1 MKLNSIR
8 FAALLSG
15 LLIATSA
22 ARADLAPTPAGSP
35 LFLIGA
41 AAVLVIV
48 LWLLIRGALSLPD
61 SSNDTDDGAGVGT
74 LEGIDEDDDE
84 RKKRK

>member
-8 FAALLSG
+8 FAAVLTG
-15 LLIATSA
+15 LLLATSV
-22 ARADLAPTPAGSP
+22 ARADLAPTPAGNP

-41 AAVLVIV
+41 VAVLVIV
-48 LWLLIRGALSLPD
+48 LWLLIRGALSLPGNASD
-61 SSNDTDDGAGVGT
+61 SDDSAGVGT

-84 RKKRK
+84 RKKK

>member
-8 FAALLSG
+8 SVALLSG
-15 LLIATSA
+15 LLLASNA
-22 ARADLAPTPAGSP
+22 ARADLAPEPVSSP

-41 AAVLVIV
+41 VAVLVIV
-48 LWLLIRGALSLPD
+48 LWLLIRGALSLPGNASDADD
-61 SSNDTDDGAGVGT
+61 SAGVGT

-84 RKKRK
+84 RKKK

>member
-1 MKLNSIR
+1 MTLNSIR
-8 FAALLSG
+8 FATLLFG
-15 LLIATSA
+15 MLFATSA
-22 ARADLAPTPAGSP
+22 ARADLAPTSAGSP

-41 AAVLVIV
+41 VAVLVIV

-61 SSNDTDDGAGVGT
+61 SSNDSDDGAGVGT

>member
-1 MKLNSIR
+1 MTVNSIR
-8 FAALLSG
+8 FATLLFG
-15 LLIATSA
+15 MLLATSA
-22 ARADLAPTPAGSP
+22 ARADLAPTSVGSP

-41 AAVLVIV
+41 VAVLVIV

-61 SSNDTDDGAGVGT
+61 SSNDSDDGAGVGT

>member
-1 MKLNSIR
+1 MKLGAVR
-8 FAALLSG
+8 FFALVSG
-15 LLIATSA
+15 LLLATTA
-22 ARADLAPTPAGSP
+22 ARADLAPTSAGSS
-35 LFLIGA
+35 LFLVGA
-41 AAVLVIV
+41 VAVLVIV

-74 LEGIDEDDDE
+74 LEGIDEDEDE

>member
-8 FAALLSG
+8 SVALLSG
-15 LLIATSA
+15 LLLASTA
-22 ARADLAPTPAGSP
+22 ARADLAPEPVSSP

-41 AAVLVIV
+41 VAVLVIV
-48 LWLLIRGALSLPD
+48 LWLLIRGALSLPGNASDADD
-61 SSNDTDDGAGVGT
+61 SAGVGT

-84 RKKRK
+84 RKKK